1 MAYSPTVRKIF
12 LSAALGAALIM
23 AIAAIATLDAG
34 DNQGDAGR
42 SAVTLAG
49 SAASIGGGHA
59 NILDSDIDGA
69 ASHLEGWLFAAAHR
83 SGSPLCK
90 QGHPCS
96 APVIASKHAAHLTHI
111 NHHKAGRTRG
121 MGREKSGRE
130 THERLNEPA
139 ANTAAGSPLPA
150 RKTSLDSQAS
160 TVLHW
165 LGLSHLRHGHHRPA
179 QTQKQVT

>member
-1 MAYSPTVRKIF
+1 MAHIPTLRKM
-12 LSAALGAALIM
+12 AGGAALVL

-34 DNQGDAGR
+34 NNQGDTGR
-42 SAVTLAG
+42 SVVTLAG
-49 SAASIGGGHA
+49 SAAGLGRGHT

-83 SGSPLCK
+83 AGSPLCK
-90 QGHPCS
+90 QGHPCY
-96 APVIASKHAAHLTHI
+96 APVTVSKHAAHLAHI
-111 NHHKAGRTRG
+111 NHHKTGSARGIEERGRG
-121 MGREKSGRE
+121 
-130 THERLNEPA
+130 THKRLNAPA
-139 ANTAAGSPLPA
+139 GNTAAGAPLPA